1 MAGDTC
7 CPLTNNASK
16 CGHGIRQSSSDN
28 PSAVGDSIEYGL
40 CSLFSALCR
49 VPRSKFSSASRIFAG
64 HEVRVTNL
72 YEDKFQAAL
81 GGKEHRGF
89 MTAFREGKVE
99 DDVKSHVEDLQ
110 WCSGLVLCY
119 PTWWYS
125 FPAILKVTSSS
136 GTGVYVEAALSTTAY
151 VVVDTRFFCA
161 VNTAVGKLCDVE
173 RRVVVELVC
182 LSPCSL
188 CAV

>member
-1 MAGDTC
+1 MQRYT
-7 CPLTNNASK
+7 L
-16 CGHGIRQSSSDN
+16 
-28 PSAVGDSIEYGL
+28 
-40 CSLFSALCR
+40 
-49 VPRSKFSSASRIFAG
+49 SRAPAG

-81 GGKEHRGF
+81 GEKEHRGF

-125 FPAILKVTSSS
+125 FPAILKVKKLAVVL
-136 GTGVYVEAALSTTAY
+136 GVQMW
-151 VVVDTRFFCA
+151 
-161 VNTAVGKLCDVE
+161 
-173 RRVVVELVC
+173 
-182 LSPCSL
+182 
-188 CAV
+188 